1 MSKATDFINN
11 KCYQLGNPVEP
22 LIFKADALEAI
33 SIASKEIEERAV
45 KVYQQ
50 LCPCFQRGK
59 CKHYPHNQKQGS
71 QICDMECD
79 RISYL
84 KNNCLISQQI
94 NKYIPSRKI
103 RGDNRFKPL
112 RGTVQS
118 SLTYWYDKKM
128 YFCEGT

>member
-1 MSKATDFINN
+1 MIRTEMNMLTERFAEVTGKMSKATDFINN

-33 SIASKEIEERAV
+33 SIACKEIEG
-45 KVYQQ
+45 
-50 LCPCFQRGK
+50 GK

-84 KNNCLISQQI
+84 KKQLACISA
-94 NKYIPSRKI
+94 
-103 RGDNRFKPL
+103 
-112 RGTVQS
+112 
-118 SLTYWYDKKM
+118 DK
-128 YFCEGT
+128 

>member
-33 SIASKEIEERAV
+33 SIASKEIKERAV
-45 KVYQQ
+45 KVYRQ

-84 KNNCLISQQI
+84 KKQLACISA
-94 NKYIPSRKI
+94 
-103 RGDNRFKPL
+103 
-112 RGTVQS
+112 
-118 SLTYWYDKKM
+118 DK
-128 YFCEGT
+128 